1 MAACSRSRTIFP
13 IPPLAFAGA
22 GPTQAATGRGGLFR
36 TCSSAVQSL
45 GVEYG
50 RGIDL
55 EDGQNLPA
63 RSRLVDR
70 DTHEIEGR
78 GVERSAD
85 IDDIDA
91 GLPVAATGTC
101 DDDQEQAGD
110 KEGATHVSG
119 G

>member
-1 MAACSRSRTIFP
+1 MLEVEDDLPDTPVGIRRSRAYP
-13 IPPLAFAGA
+13 
-22 GPTQAATGRGGLFR
+22 GRNRKRWAVQNLFER
-36 TCSSAVQSL
+36 GQSL

-55 EDGQNLPA
+55 EDGQNLTA

-78 GVERSAD
+78 GVERAAD
-85 IDDIDA
+85 IDDVDA
-91 GLPVAATGTC
+91 GLPIAATGTC
-101 DDDQEQAGD
+101 GDDQEQAGD